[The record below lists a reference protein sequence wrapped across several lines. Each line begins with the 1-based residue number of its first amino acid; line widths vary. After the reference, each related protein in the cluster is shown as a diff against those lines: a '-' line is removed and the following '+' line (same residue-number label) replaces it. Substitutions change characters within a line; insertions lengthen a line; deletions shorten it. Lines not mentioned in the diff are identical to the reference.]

1 MTEINENIDDVF
13 DDELEVTDRS
23 GDLTLETDVDGD
35 MCVIEISL
43 FNEETKKHEEI
54 GEVLFDF
61 DEEGE
66 LKFVRVELEKDFKKL
81 NSKISKVM
89 KKEFDGNVYDDG
101 KELTLSLKIA
111 AKELSKFL
119 KS

>member
-1 MTEINENIDDVF
+1 
-13 DDELEVTDRS
+13 
-23 GDLTLETDVDGD
+23 
-35 MCVIEISL
+35 
-43 FNEETKKHEEI
+43 
-54 GEVLFDF
+54 
-61 DEEGE
+61 
-66 LKFVRVELEKDFKKL
+66 
-81 NSKISKVM
+81 M